1 MQKKTHPAVNGQMS
15 MVKCSSRRKATR
27 GYVAI
32 MSALIITAIIVVMMI
47 GLGQVA
53 YLNRANVSEAHFKE
67 KSRALSEACVNTA
80 FLKLV
85 SSSSYTGNETI
96 TVASDTCQI
105 VAVVTS
111 STGRIITTQ
120 GRFQNSYTNFRVTV
134 ATSTV
139 EVIGWEETQN

>member
-1 MQKKTHPAVNGQMS
+1 MKYKTQRLKMPRAR
-15 MVKCSSRRKATR
+15 C

-53 YLNRANVSEAHFKE
+53 YLNRANISEAHFKE

-80 FLKLV
+80 LLKLV
-85 SSSSYTGNETI
+85 ASSSYAGNETI
-96 TVASDTCQI
+96 AVASDTCKI
-105 VAVVTS
+105 VGVVSS
-111 STGRIITTQ
+111 STGRIVTTQ
-120 GRFQNSYTNFRVTV
+120 GQYQNSYTNLKITV

-139 EVIGWEETQN
+139 LVIGWEETQN